1 MADIQAFI
9 ANMSKSG
16 GFARPSQY
24 EVKINPPNVFTFV
37 EQVIRDGANIEG
49 QFRVQQEAYAGSFEN
64 RKNLSAMSEVSK
76 QLTLQCQ
83 TVTMPSHDLQTQNR
97 AYSSEPGREMV
108 QTHGYAGTIDCTF
121 LLSNDLREKHYFE
134 LWQSL
139 AVDNYTHKAN
149 YYDDYIGSMEIYQL
163 SSKKV
168 REVELTTSTGPV
180 GTGTTSSMTRVGVK
194 SERTYGIKATE
205 VYPKTV
211 GAVSFGASSANEIST
226 LDVRFEFRQWYNIG
240 TDNKFGT
247 ADSRLRPF

>member
-9 ANMSKSG
+9 SNMSKSG

-49 QFRVQQEAYAGSFEN
+49 QFRIQQEAYAGSFEN
-64 RKNLSAMSEVSK
+64 RKNLFTMSEVSK

-97 AYSSEPGREMV
+97 AYASEPGREMV

-149 YYDDYIGSMEIYQL
+149 YYDDYIGSMEIFQL
-163 SSKKV
+163 DGNG
-168 REVELTTSTGPV
+168 EI
-180 GTGTTSSMTRVGVK
+180 
-194 SERTYGIKATE
+194 TYGIKATE
-205 VYPKTV
+205 VYPTTIA
-211 GAVSFGASSANEIST
+211 GIEYAYANSNQIATQAVNFQY
-226 LDVRFEFRQWYNIG
+226 RQWYNL
-240 TDNKFGT
+240 T
-247 ADSRLRPF
+247 ADTIAQYEGLNSYDLEIKIRR

>member
-1 MADIQAFI
+1 MADIKAFI
-9 ANMSKSG
+9 ASMSKSG

-24 EVKINPPNVFTFV
+24 EVIINGPQLTSGTKGILVSDELGNATNPN
-37 EQVIRDGANIEG
+37 
-49 QFRVQQEAYAGSFEN
+49 N
-64 RKNLSAMSEVSK
+64 RTRAQALVALNQMQSVNK

-97 AYSSEPGREMV
+97 AYASEPGREMV

-134 LWQSL
+134 QWQAL

-163 SSKKV
+163 SSS
-168 REVELTTSTGPV
+168 ESNESGPPGRQAYDDIKDV
-180 GTGTTSSMTRVGVK
+180 
-194 SERTYGIKATE
+194 RTYGIFASE
-205 VYPKTV
+205 VYPKTI

-226 LDVRFEFRQWYNIG
+226 LDVRFEFRQWYNLG
-240 TDNKFGT
+240 TDGKFGKQD
-247 ADSRLRPF
+247 AKLRPFDLI

>member
-9 ANMSKSG
+9 SNMSKSG

-49 QFRVQQEAYAGSFEN
+49 QFRIQQEAYAGSFEN
-64 RKNLSAMSEVSK
+64 RKNLFAMSEVSK

-97 AYSSEPGREMV
+97 AYASEPGREMV

-163 SSKKV
+163 STRAKRNVSAGPHSDLEKHDKF
-168 REVELTTSTGPV
+168 VE
-180 GTGTTSSMTRVGVK
+180 
-194 SERTYGIKATE
+194 ERTYGIRASE
-205 VYPKTV
+205 VFPKTV

>member
-1 MADIQAFI
+1 MANINEFI
-9 ANMSKSG
+9 SNMAKSG

-24 EVKINPPNVFTFV
+24 EVLINGPRVFGVDGLLSRFQNGQNL
-37 EQVIRDGANIEG
+37 QVGNNERTIESYAALNSMRDI
-49 QFRVQQEAYAGSFEN
+49 N
-64 RKNLSAMSEVSK
+64 R

-83 TVTMPSHDLQTQNR
+83 TVTMPAHDLQTQNR
-97 AYSSEPGREMV
+97 AYASEPGREMV

-134 LWQSL
+134 QWQNL

-149 YYDDYIGSMEIYQL
+149 YYDDYIGSMEIYQM
-163 SSKKV
+163 
-168 REVELTTSTGPV
+168 STKAKRNVGPN
-180 GTGTTSSMTRVGVK
+180 RVPGPHAEIPNEK
-194 SERTYGIKATE
+194 HAKFEEERTYGVRASE

-211 GAVSFGASSANEIST
+211 GAISYAASSANEIAT

-247 ADSRLRPF
+247 ADSELRPF

>member
-1 MADIQAFI
+1 MANIKEFI

-24 EVKINPPNVFTFV
+24 EVIINGPQLTSGTKGILVSDELGNATNPN
-37 EQVIRDGANIEG
+37 
-49 QFRVQQEAYAGSFEN
+49 N
-64 RKNLSAMSEVSK
+64 RTRAQALVALNQMQSVNK
-76 QLTLQCQ
+76 QITLQCQ

-97 AYSSEPGREMV
+97 AYASEPGREMV

-134 LWQSL
+134 QWQAL

-163 SSKKV
+163 STKAKQRVQRNSPGPH
-168 REVELTTSTGPV
+168 VEITDE
-180 GTGTTSSMTRVGVK
+180 K
-194 SERTYGIKATE
+194 HDKFEDERTYGILASE
-205 VYPKTV
+205 VYPKTI

-226 LDVRFEFRQWYNIG
+226 LDVRFEFRQWYNLG
-240 TDNKFGT
+240 TDGKFGKQD
-247 ADSRLRPF
+247 AKLRPFDLI

>member
-1 MADIQAFI
+1 MADIRAFI

-24 EVKINPPNVFTFV
+24 EVIISPPRTLGIM
-37 EQVIRDGANIEG
+37 QGIRVDGTSTDALATRN
-49 QFRVQQEAYAGSFEN
+49 
-64 RKNLSAMSEVSK
+64 SAMQALQSMESVNK

-97 AYSSEPGREMV
+97 AYGSEPGREMV

-149 YYDDYIGSMEIYQL
+149 YYDDYVGEMEIYQL
-163 SSKKV
+163 SSTD
-168 REVELTTSTGPV
+168 EEIGDI
-180 GTGTTSSMTRVGVK
+180 GGDVK
-194 SERTYGIKATE
+194 EERTYGVRAIE
-205 VYPKTV
+205 VFPKTV
-211 GAVSFGASSANEIST
+211 GTVSFGASSANEIST
-226 LDVRFEFRQWYNIG
+226 IDVRFEFRQWYNIG
-240 TDNKFGT
+240 TDFKYGT
-247 ADSRLRPF
+247 PDSRLRPF

>member
-9 ANMSKSG
+9 SNMSKSG

-49 QFRVQQEAYAGSFEN
+49 QFRIQQEAYAGSFEN
-64 RKNLSAMSEVSK
+64 RKNLFAMSEVSK

-97 AYSSEPGREMV
+97 AYASEPGREMV

-149 YYDDYIGSMEIYQL
+149 YYDDYVGSMEIYQL
-163 SSKKV
+163 S
-168 REVELTTSTGPV
+168 
-180 GTGTTSSMTRVGVK
+180 TSSERKATAVEIEQGFSSTTGELINVE
-194 SERTYGIKATE
+194 ERTYGIRASE
-205 VYPKTV
+205 VFPKTV